1 MDISEEVDGD
11 IVQRFGEVMRL
22 AREHL
27 SASERLRIVEES
39 FAGKM
44 SVQDV
49 ARRNG
54 VSRGQL
60 NEWRRALRDSV
71 PAAVGWKRFSAK
83 RAAADPDHPQF
94 VAVKVAA
101 RNGSAPAAAPVA
113 AHAVRHASKPTSKVA
128 ERLDKPIAAEPAPTA
143 PLVVSQ
149 IEIICCS
156 GRRVLVGA
164 DVDAAALARVMDVL
178 ER

>member
-60 NEWRRALRDSV
+60 NEWRRALRD
-71 PAAVGWKRFSAK
+71 AQAEAFL
-83 RAAADPDHPQF
+83 
-94 VAVKVAA
+94 
-101 RNGSAPAAAPVA
+101 
-113 AHAVRHASKPTSKVA
+113 RHDTVLPHRLMH
-128 ERLDKPIAAEPAPTA
+128 RLDNWRLTA
-143 PLVVSQ
+143 DQ
-149 IEIICCS
+149 
-156 GRRVLVGA
+156 
-164 DVDAAALARVMDVL
+164 
-178 ER
+178 

>member
-1 MDISEEVDGD
+1 
-11 IVQRFGEVMRL
+11 VMRT
-22 AREHL
+22 ARAQR

-44 SVQDV
+44 SVQAV

-60 NEWRRALRDSV
+60 NEWRRALRDSI

-83 RAAADPDHPQF
+83 RALIAPEMPQF
-94 VAVKVAA
+94 AAVKVAKSSDEVRA
-101 RNGSAPAAAPVA
+101 SSLAPQPTDRPDAQGAPSSATGGA
-113 AHAVRHASKPTSKVA
+113 
-128 ERLDKPIAAEPAPTA
+128 
-143 PLVVSQ
+143 SQ

-156 GRRVLVGA
+156 GCRVMVGA

>member
-1 MDISEEVDGD
+1 MDILEEVDGD
-11 IVQRFGEVMRL
+11 IAQRFGAVMRT
-22 AREHL
+22 AREHR
-27 SASERLRIVEES
+27 SAPERLRIVEER

-44 SVQDV
+44 SVEAV
-49 ARRNG
+49 ARRNR

-60 NEWRRALRDSV
+60 NEWRRALRDSI

-83 RAAADPDHPQF
+83 RALIAPEMPQF
-94 VAVKVAA
+94 AAVKVAKSSDEVMALA
-101 RNGSAPAAAPVA
+101 RASSLAPQQTDRPDAQGAPSSATGGA
-113 AHAVRHASKPTSKVA
+113 
-128 ERLDKPIAAEPAPTA
+128 
-143 PLVVSQ
+143 SQ

-156 GRRVLVGA
+156 GCRVMVGA

>member
-1 MDISEEVDGD
+1 MDILEEVDSD
-11 IVQRFGEVMRL
+11 IAQRFGVVMRT
-22 AREHL
+22 ARAHR

-44 SVQDV
+44 SVQAV

-60 NEWRRALRDSV
+60 NEWRRALRDSI

-83 RAAADPDHPQF
+83 RALIAPEMLQF
-94 VAVKVAA
+94 AAVKVAQLSDDVTAVA
-101 RNGSAPAAAPVA
+101 RASSLAPQPTGRSAGQGAPSSA
-113 AHAVRHASKPTSKVA
+113 TGGA
-128 ERLDKPIAAEPAPTA
+128 
-143 PLVVSQ
+143 SQ

-156 GRRVLVGA
+156 GCRVMVGV

>member
-1 MDISEEVDGD
+1 MDILEEVDDD
-11 IVQRFGEVMRL
+11 IAQRFGVVMRT
-22 AREHL
+22 AREHR

-44 SVQDV
+44 SVQAV

-60 NEWRRALRDSV
+60 NEWRRALRDSI

-83 RAAADPDHPQF
+83 RALIAPEMPQF
-94 VAVKVAA
+94 AAVKVAQLSDDDVTAVA
-101 RNGSAPAAAPVA
+101 RASSLAPPPTGRSAAQGVA
-113 AHAVRHASKPTSKVA
+113 FSATGVA
-128 ERLDKPIAAEPAPTA
+128 
-143 PLVVSQ
+143 SQ

-156 GRRVLVGA
+156 GCRVMVGV

>member
-1 MDISEEVDGD
+1 MDILEEVDDD
-11 IVQRFGEVMRL
+11 IAQRFGVVMRT
-22 AREHL
+22 AREHR

-44 SVQDV
+44 SVEAV

-60 NEWRRALRDSV
+60 NEWRRALRDSI

-83 RAAADPDHPQF
+83 RALIAPEMPQF
-94 VAVKVAA
+94 AAVKVAKSSDEVMAVA
-101 RNGSAPAAAPVA
+101 RASSLAPQPTDRPDAQGVAFSATGVA
-113 AHAVRHASKPTSKVA
+113 
-128 ERLDKPIAAEPAPTA
+128 
-143 PLVVSQ
+143 SQ

-156 GRRVLVGA
+156 GCRVMVGA